1 MVTLVTSCMS
11 KTPEELDASPIW
23 FSRSISMPDF
33 SDSRKGRRS
42 STVDDLFA
50 FLWSQCQR
58 PTTKDFEQPSYAKA
72 RDPNTSTWSSPT
84 PALVRTSTAPS
95 DCRRNLLSSMDD
107 EIAGDSV
114 IERPEFVK
122 DYLVKRGF
130 DPSKPLPGKAECAL
144 RTEVARRHV
153 IRRNPDFPPRLLCH
167 EWLAM
172 PGSIFDVPFCMYFA
186 ETDSIH
192 VPNGISHRGA
202 YDIPMS
208 GDWEKW
214 VVPYKDFWTERQ
226 NELEML
232 RTTGKLVKRNVD
244 RWGRPWGPIHA
255 GLGKQPR
262 IWGKREEVCVFGMNS
277 GGSKKTTE
285 PYWKEGKP
293 GWVSRVHFDK
303 FVPAREDRL
312 PQWLDIVLRSWLN
325 VEHK

>member
-1 MVTLVTSCMS
+1 
-11 KTPEELDASPIW
+11 
-23 FSRSISMPDF
+23 MPDF

-50 FLWSQCQR
+50 FLLSQCES
-58 PTTKDFEQPSYAKA
+58 PMTKDFEQLGYARI
-72 RDPNTSTWSSPT
+72 RDPDTSKQSSST
-84 PALVRTSTAPS
+84 PAVVLTSSAES
-95 DCRRNLLSSMDD
+95 ACRRNLLSSMDD
-107 EIAGDSV
+107 ERAGGSD

-130 DPSKPLPGKAECAL
+130 DPSKPLPRKAECAL
-144 RTEVARRHV
+144 RTEVACRHV
-153 IRRNPDFPPRLLCH
+153 IRRNPDFPPWLLCH
-167 EWLAM
+167 EQKAM
-172 PGSIFDVPFCMYFA
+172 PGLIFDVPFCMYFT

-192 VPNGISHRGA
+192 VPNAISHRGA

-214 VVPYKDFWTERQ
+214 VVPYKDFWTERE

-244 RWGRPWGPIHA
+244 RWGRPWGSVHA

-262 IWGKREEVCVFGMNS
+262 IWGKREEVCVFSLNS

-285 PYWKEGKP
+285 PYWREGKP
-293 GWVSRVHFDK
+293 GWVSGFHLDK
-303 FVPAREDRL
+303 FVPVGEDRL
-312 PQWLDIVLRSWLN
+312 PQWLEIDLRSWLK